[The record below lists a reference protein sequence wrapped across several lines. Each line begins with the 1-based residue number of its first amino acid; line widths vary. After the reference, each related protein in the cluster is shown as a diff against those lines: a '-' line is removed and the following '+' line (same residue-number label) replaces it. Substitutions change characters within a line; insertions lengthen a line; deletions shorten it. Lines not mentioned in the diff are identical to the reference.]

1 MRRAFLSFLIA
12 AAPLAAQSPLPADI
26 LIYASPTSGSAL
38 GMLKHGTS
46 VRTGKADGGWTPVF
60 VEGWLLS
67 SRLTERKDSL
77 DRAITGKGTVPLRR
91 ADGASQQ
98 LLADI
103 EAGTSFKRLSER
115 NGWTQV
121 RRTAWMRSTTPKRGT
136 NPPAS
141 TPAPALRASAPA
153 PRTPPAAPPAAAA
166 PQSAQQLPAGMQRA
180 VHETKLRS
188 SPGGEERATVRAG
201 TSVETLA
208 HEGGWARVRI
218 EGWVSERDLMV
229 ADSDADAGLSAA
241 DLRAQPSAYR
251 GKVVRWEVQVISL
264 ERADPLRKGLVPDE
278 PYLLV
283 RGPGKENAT
292 LYIAIPPSLV
302 EQARAIPQLSNVL
315 ITARVREGRSQ
326 PVGVPVLDLMSFTRL
341 P

>member
-1 MRRAFLSFLIA
+1 MRRAFFSLLLAVPS
-12 AAPLAAQSPLPADI
+12 AAPVAAQSLLPADA
-26 LIYASPTSGSAL
+26 LIYASPASSSAL

-46 VRTGKADGGWTPVF
+46 VRTGKAEGDWTPVL

-67 SRLTERKDSL
+67 SRLAERKDTL
-77 DRAITGKGTVPLRR
+77 DRAVTGKGTVPLKR
-91 ADGASQQ
+91 ADGANQQ

-103 EAGTSFKRLSER
+103 EAGTAFKRLTER

-121 RRTAWMRSTTPKRGT
+121 RRTVWMRNSAGRRSTAS
-136 NPPAS
+136 PPAV
-141 TPAPALRASAPA
+141 
-153 PRTPPAAPPAAAA
+153 PPAASPAARRPAAASAA
-166 PQSAQQLPAGMQRA
+166 PSVAPSAANQATQRI
-180 VHETKLRS
+180 VRETKLRS
-188 SPGGEERATVRAG
+188 SPSGDERATVRTG

-229 ADSDADAGLSAA
+229 ADSAADASLSAA

-251 GKVVRWEVQVISL
+251 GKVVHWEVQIISL

-278 PYLLV
+278 PYFLA
-283 RGPGKENAT
+283 RGPAKENAT
-292 LYIAIPPSLV
+292 LYIAIPPSMLDQV
-302 EQARAIPQLSNVL
+302 RGIPQLSNV
-315 ITARVREGRSQ
+315 IVTARVREGRSQ
-326 PVGVPVLDLMSFTRL
+326 PVGVPVLDLMSLTKI